1 MCNLSHFLASTHTAA
16 PMRDSLS
23 AFAYCLLDFIFQTAA
38 NSVCHIKISARV
50 SAINDSS
57 TGSTFN

>member
-1 MCNLSHFLASTHTAA
+1 MCNLSHFLASTHTAV